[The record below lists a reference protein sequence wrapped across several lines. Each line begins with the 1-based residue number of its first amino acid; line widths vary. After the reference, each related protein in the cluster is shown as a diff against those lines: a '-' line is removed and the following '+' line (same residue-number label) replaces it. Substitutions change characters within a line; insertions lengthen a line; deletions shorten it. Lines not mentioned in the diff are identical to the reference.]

1 MVKYVYGTRQRI
13 FINTAL
19 GCNADCKYCY
29 MPKLGYKKKKEM
41 ISGELAVQ
49 LVKNMACFVSGEK
62 GTILSIGCY
71 SECLD
76 EENLNETKKILKEV
90 LPVGNPVQ
98 LATKQII
105 REEVCDLIKKYRN
118 YNEQMNVYISMPT
131 ISKISQI
138 EPGTLSAKGRI
149 ENIKKCIKYSIPVVL
164 YIKPF
169 LEKITGNDL
178 ENYVEIVKKYKIPVV
193 VGPYLYIE
201 KKEIIADVGE
211 GELYEVNDFDK
222 RRQFLSELKKY
233 TSVYEHSTECIFNP
247 GKTK

>member
-1 MVKYVYGTRQRI
+1 
-13 FINTAL
+13 
-19 GCNADCKYCY
+19 
-29 MPKLGYKKKKEM
+29 
-41 ISGELAVQ
+41 
-49 LVKNMACFVSGEK
+49 
-62 GTILSIGCY
+62 
-71 SECLD
+71 
-76 EENLNETKKILKEV
+76 
-90 LPVGNPVQ
+90 
-98 LATKQII
+98 
-105 REEVCDLIKKYRN
+105 
-118 YNEQMNVYISMPT
+118 MPT